1 MKRQIFLLTALL
13 LVGAV
18 ARGQYV
24 NYGDSNYMFN
34 RLTTFPPHLSSGASC
49 YHAYNP
55 TWEIRATRDGY
66 QRGSMFTS
74 DSVQRIYG
82 VALLSDTMIRSYL
95 GSRRDQSVCG
105 MLYLYHVP
113 QGMSD
118 FILLDSVVFDVTMPY
133 RRKMILCGT
142 DTLCPNPLTIDTIPV
157 YERLFSHEYVIP
169 AGDSVLVTYTGLPS
183 PKDHP
188 HLDRSDQIFPY
199 NQQIWDPSPELRYRT
214 VIGGVLNCL
223 TIGMPGPIFPIRQ
236 RECPRTEGLRVDT
249 VDGTTVCI
257 SWQPEEDADY
267 YLVEY
272 GPEGFQ
278 YGGGAYSEGAV
289 ADSVYDTAFC
299 VSGLR
304 ADTVYE
310 FYVSAYCSKAMQ
322 YGMPDSVRVLTND
335 NAACAEPSRFRLR
348 HATDTTVVVTWDTV
362 GEQQRFEMLVKRDG
376 DTAERRFEPEGNPY
390 ELGGLVRGAV
400 YSVWLRAQCH
410 HECAVHDTVVWGPW
424 KGPLQFRIGGAGIE
438 VSRDG
443 GPHFAVVPNPAHGT
457 VVVETEGVA
466 AAGGTVTVTDA
477 TGKTVLRA
485 SLLSDRQ
492 QLDIADL
499 PTGTYFVT
507 LTTAKGTSTRKLII
521 ENLLN

>member
-55 TWEIRATRDGY
+55 TREIRATRDGY

-74 DSVQRIYG
+74 DSMQRIYG
-82 VALLSDTMIRSYL
+82 VALLSDTVIRSYL

-188 HLDRSDQIFPY
+188 HLHRSDGIDTY
-199 NQQIWDPSPELRYRT
+199 NQQIWNPSPELRYRT
-214 VIGGVLNCL
+214 VTEGVLNCL
-223 TIGMPGPIFPIRQ
+223 GWGMPGPVFPIRH
-236 RECPRTEGLRVDT
+236 RACPKTEGVREDT

-257 SWQPEEDADY
+257 TWHPEDGADY
-267 YLVEY
+267 YMVEY

-278 YGGGAYSEGAV
+278 YGMGAYSEGSV
-289 ADSVYDTAFC
+289 VDSVMDTVFC
-299 VSGLR
+299 VGGLR
-304 ADTVYE
+304 QNTVYT
-310 FYVSAYCSKAMQ
+310 FYVSAYCPKSMQ

-335 NAACAEPSRFRLR
+335 AVECAGARGFRLR
-348 HATDTTVVVTWDTV
+348 YTTDTSAVLSWDTV
-362 GEQQRFEMLVKRDG
+362 GEQQRFEMLVKRAD
-376 DTAERRFEPEGNPY
+376 DTLERRFEPESNPY
-390 ELGGLVRGAV
+390 ELRGLEPGRV
-400 YSVWLRAQCH
+400 YSVWLRAQCRH
-410 HECAVHDTVVWGPW
+410 QCAVHDSVIWGSW
-424 KGPLQFRIGGAGIE
+424 KGPLQFRMAGEGIE
-438 VSRDG
+438 GPRDG
-443 GPHFAVVPNPAHGT
+443 GLRFAVVPNPARRE
-457 VVVETEGVA
+457 VSLESEGVSA
-466 AAGGTVTVTDA
+466 TGGTVTVTDA
-477 TGKTVLRA
+477 AGKTVLRA
-485 SLLSDRQ
+485 ALVSDRQ
-492 QLDIADL
+492 QLDVSVL
-499 PTGTYFVT
+499 PSGTYFVT
-507 LTTAKGTSTRKLII
+507 LTTAKGTGTQKLIV
-521 ENLLN
+521 EN